1 MSDAHEYE
9 LKKVGC
15 RQDKDGGWLVT
26 LRIHIEDRDSD
37 LVLAP
42 AGTVFAG
49 PLREE
54 GYDGGAHGDD

>member
-1 MSDAHEYE
+1 MSNHDYE

-26 LRIHIEDRDSD
+26 LRVHLEDRDSA

-42 AGTVFAG
+42 AGTCFVG
-49 PLREE
+49 PLKEE
-54 GYDGGAHGDD
+54 LYDPA

>member
-1 MSDAHEYE
+1 MSEHEYE

-26 LRIHIEDRDSD
+26 LRVHTEDRDSA

-42 AGTVFAG
+42 AGTCFGG
-49 PLREE
+49 PLSELDYDNPATE
-54 GYDGGAHGDD
+54 G

>member
-1 MSDAHEYE
+1 MNHEYE

-26 LRIHIEDRDSD
+26 LRVHLEDRDSE

-42 AGTVFAG
+42 AGTCFVG
-49 PLREE
+49 PLKEE
-54 GYDGGAHGDD
+54 LYDSTPPTKE

>member
-1 MSDAHEYE
+1 MSREYE

-26 LRIHIEDRDSD
+26 LRIHIEDRDSA

-54 GYDGGAHGDD
+54 FYLADDSGENVP